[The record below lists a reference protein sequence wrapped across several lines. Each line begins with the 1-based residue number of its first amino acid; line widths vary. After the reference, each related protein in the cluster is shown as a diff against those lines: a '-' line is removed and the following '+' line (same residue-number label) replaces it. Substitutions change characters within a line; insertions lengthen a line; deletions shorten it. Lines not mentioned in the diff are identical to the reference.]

1 MQEARVSTATFGP
14 PLAVSRTGGPDCAVS
29 GLDAIARH
37 SLLVLRTS
45 LPIMNRLVVALLALV
60 LAAPASALTLSGTVT
75 KAGGGAV
82 WPCDLDIFNRQ
93 TNQLVNLTND
103 STLVNGTY
111 NVTLPAGRY
120 DVYFKPRKGQHIF
133 QGVYL
138 DVRITTAN
146 IVLSPVLPLGKYVT
160 GRVVGTDGVG
170 VAGANIR
177 LVSPTG
183 AAPVNLEDSGTNPDG
198 TFATLVDPGVWD
210 VGVVPAL
217 ASRKAPLLFPDQ
229 PMTTAD
235 VNLGNVVVPPGRL
248 LTCSVTDPLGFPIA
262 NGSIMVRHSVGREK
276 LYLPSNNTS
285 AAGVA
290 SIIVPDG
297 TFDVI
302 ACPPGTQVATYA
314 TNTLYGRVVAGAD
327 QVLPNFA
334 LPSAKPFSAKIVDSN
349 GANVVNADI
358 DVDWAQPPLYPRI
371 ETPNDFTSAL
381 GTFTVYV
388 PTGLQRLTVQ
398 PAIATR
404 LIPIRID
411 SLTVGASGLNMGT
424 LVCRNGHWVDVTV
437 LDGVTGLP
445 LVGANVSFYSPSG
458 VRLPTVNSTAGSTGL
473 VRVVADTARYTL
485 KVIPPVAGLDT
496 ILAVGAVKSI
506 GDTAFT
512 IRMWP
517 PNSLGVGERGV
528 SALRFGSPW
537 PNPSRDGVSF
547 AFAGRGDGVLEILDL
562 AGRLVAT
569 PWRGAAVGESR
580 ARWDGR
586 DDRGHRVAGGLYF
599 ARLRV
604 GAETQTRR
612 IVLAD

>member
-1 MQEARVSTATFGP
+1 
-14 PLAVSRTGGPDCAVS
+14 
-29 GLDAIARH
+29 
-37 SLLVLRTS
+37 
-45 LPIMNRLVVALLALV
+45 MNRLVVFLMALAL
-60 LAAPASALTLSGTVT
+60 AGPASALTLSGTVT
-75 KAGGGAV
+75 KVGGGAV
-82 WPCDLDIFNRQ
+82 WPCDLDIINRQ
-93 TNQLVNLTND
+93 TNQMVLLTND

-138 DVRITTAN
+138 DVRMTTAN
-146 IVLSPVLPLGKYVT
+146 VVINPALPLGRYVS
-160 GRVVGTDGVG
+160 GRVVGVDGVG

-210 VGVVPAL
+210 VGIVPAL
-217 ASRKAPLLFPDQ
+217 AARKAPLLFPDQ
-229 PMTTAD
+229 PMSTAD
-235 VNLGNVVVPPGRL
+235 VNLGTVVVPPGRL
-248 LTCSVTDPLGFPIA
+248 LTCSVTDALGFPIA
-262 NGSIMVRHSVGREK
+262 NGSVMVRHVPSREK
-276 LYLPSNNTS
+276 LYLPSNNTT

-302 ACPPGTQVATYA
+302 ACPPSTQVATYA
-314 TNTLYGRVVAGAD
+314 TNTLYNRVVAGAD

-334 LPSAKPFSAKIVDSN
+334 LPAAKPFTAKVVDSG
-349 GANVVNADI
+349 GAAIVNADI
-358 DVDWAQPPLYPRI
+358 DVDWTQPPVYPRI

-398 PAIATR
+398 PSIASKR
-404 LIPIRID
+404 IPIRLD
-411 SLTVGASGLNMGT
+411 SLTVGATGINLGT
-424 LVCRNGHWVDVTV
+424 LVCRTGHWVDVTV

-445 LVGANVSFYSPSG
+445 LVGANVGLYSVTTG
-458 VRLPTVNSTAGSTGL
+458 ARLLTINSTAGTTGL

-485 KVIPPVAGLDT
+485 KVVPPTVGLDT
-496 ILAVGAVKSI
+496 ILVTGAVQSL

-512 IRMWP
+512 VRMWP
-517 PNSLGVGERGV
+517 PNTLGVGDRAAT
-528 SALRFGSPW
+528 ALRFGAPW

-547 AFAGRGDGVLEILDL
+547 AFAGRGMGALEILDL
-562 AGRLVAT
+562 AGRRVAS
-569 PWRGAAVGESR
+569 PWRGTAAGEGS
-580 ARWDGR
+580 ARWNGRADDGR
-586 DDRGHRVAGGLYF
+586 RVPGGLYF
-599 ARLRV
+599 ARLRI
-604 GAETQTRR
+604 GDETQTRR
-612 IVLAD
+612 IVIAD

>member
-1 MQEARVSTATFGP
+1 
-14 PLAVSRTGGPDCAVS
+14 
-29 GLDAIARH
+29 
-37 SLLVLRTS
+37 
-45 LPIMNRLVVALLALV
+45 MNRLVIVLLALC

-82 WPCDLDIFNRQ
+82 WPCDLDIINRQ
-93 TNQLVNLTND
+93 NNQVVALTND

-133 QGVYL
+133 QGIYL
-138 DVRITTAN
+138 DVRLSTAN
-146 IVLSPVLPLGKYVT
+146 IVLSPVLPLGKYVS

-170 VAGANIR
+170 VAGVNIR
-177 LVSPTG
+177 LVSPAG
-183 AAPVNLEDSGTNPDG
+183 AVPVNLEDSGTNPDG
-198 TFATLVDPGVWD
+198 TFTTLVDPGIWD
-210 VGVVPAL
+210 VGVVPTL
-217 ASRKAPLLFPDQ
+217 ASRKAPVLFPDQ
-229 PMTTAD
+229 VLTTSD

-248 LTCSVTDPLGFPIA
+248 LTCSVTDAAGFPIA
-262 NGSIMVRHSVGREK
+262 NGSIMVRTSPGRDK
-276 LYLPSNNTS
+276 MYLPSNNTS

-297 TFDVI
+297 TYDVI
-302 ACPPGTQVATYA
+302 ACPPSAQVATYA

-334 LPSAKPFSAKIVDSN
+334 LPSAKPFTAKIVDSN
-349 GANVVNADI
+349 GANVVGADI

-371 ETPNDFTSAL
+371 ETPNDATSAL

-398 PAIATR
+398 PSIASK

-411 SLTVGASGLNMGT
+411 SLTVGASGIDMGT

-437 LDGVTGLP
+437 LDGVSGLP
-445 LVGANVSFYSPSG
+445 LVGANVSLYSVQTG
-458 VRLPTVNSTAGSTGL
+458 ARLVTVNSTAGATGL
-473 VRVVADTARYTL
+473 VRLVADTTLYTL

-496 ILAVGAVKSI
+496 ILAVGAVQSS

-517 PNSLGVGERGV
+517 PNSLGVGDRGV
-528 SALRFGSPW
+528 SALRFGNPW

-562 AGRLVAT
+562 AGRRVAT
-569 PWRGAAVGESR
+569 PWRGAAVGDSR

-604 GAETQTRR
+604 GDETQTRR
-612 IVLAD
+612 IVIAD